1 MNNADSPWNPT
12 LFAPKPVPASPTATG
27 AQRRSWLLGGLGLA
41 AAVLL
46 AGCSSPP
53 AKRPAPPSG
62 VPTNPAASRPRPS
75 GPYNSARNDVAMVA
89 LSLLDTPYAW
99 GGRGPA
105 RGFDCSGLVAHVLR
119 EGSGLRVQG
128 SAADLGRLSRP
139 IERADLQP
147 GDLVF
152 FNTLGARHSHVGV
165 YVGDGRFVHASNPRT
180 GVRID
185 ALSSNYYAQ
194 RFEGAHTLLD

>member
-1 MNNADSPWNPT
+1 MNKLDTS
-12 LFAPKPVPASPTATG
+12 LFHALAAPSTTRAAHDP
-27 AQRRSWLLGGLGLA
+27 QRRKGLLTGLGLG

-53 AKRPAPPSG
+53 ARRAAPDNSAPG
-62 VPTNPAASRPRPS
+62 KPAASRPRPS

-105 RGFDCSGLVAHVLR
+105 TGFDCSGLVAHVLR
-119 EGSGLRVQG
+119 EGGGLRVKG
-128 SAADLGRLSRP
+128 SAADLGRMSRP
-139 IERADLQP
+139 IDTADVQP

-185 ALSSNYYAQ
+185 ALSNRYYAQ
-194 RFEGAHTLLD
+194 RFEGVHSLLD

>member
-1 MNNADSPWNPT
+1 MNKVDTSLFQT
-12 LFAPKPVPASPTATG
+12 LTASCPAPAAEGT
-27 AQRRSWLLGGLGLA
+27 QRRTWLLTGLSLG

-53 AKRPAPPSG
+53 ARRTAPASSVPS
-62 VPTNPAASRPRPS
+62 NPAASRPLPS
-75 GPYNSARNDVAMVA
+75 GPYNIVRNDVAMVA
-89 LSLLDTPYAW
+89 LSLLDTPYVW

-105 RGFDCSGLVAHVLR
+105 TGFDCSGLVAHVLR
-119 EGSGLRVQG
+119 EGGGLQVRG
-128 SAADLGRLSRP
+128 TAADLGRLSRP
-139 IERADLQP
+139 IDRDDLQP

-165 YVGDGRFVHASNPRT
+165 YVGENRFVHASNPRT

-185 ALSSNYYAQ
+185 LLSNRYYAQ
-194 RFEGAHTLLD
+194 RFEGAHSLLD

>member
-1 MNNADSPWNPT
+1 MNTLDTSFFPT
-12 LFAPKPVPASPTATG
+12 PAALCPTRA
-27 AQRRSWLLGGLGLA
+27 AHDPLRRNSLRTGLA
-41 AAVLL
+41 LGAAILL
-46 AGCSSPP
+46 AGCSSP
-53 AKRPAPPSG
+53 RRSAPTQSLPS
-62 VPTNPAASRPRPS
+62 NPAASRPRPA

-89 LSLLDTPYAW
+89 LALLDTPYVW

-105 RGFDCSGLVAHVLR
+105 TGFDCSGLVAHVLR

-139 IERADLQP
+139 IDRGELQP

-185 ALSSNYYAQ
+185 ALNNRYYAQ
-194 RFEGAHTLLD
+194 RFEGAHSLLD

>member
-1 MNNADSPWNPT
+1 MNTQPLHGT
-12 LFAPKPVPASPTATG
+12 
-27 AQRRSWLLGGLGLA
+27 RRSWLLSGLVTGL
-41 AAVLL
+41 LL

-53 AKRPAPPSG
+53 TRRPAPVGP
-62 VPTNPAASRPRPS
+62 VASRPRPS
-75 GPYNSARNDVAMVA
+75 GPYNSVRNDVAMVA

-105 RGFDCSGLVAHVLR
+105 TGFDCSGLVTHVLR

-128 SAADLGRLSRP
+128 TAADLGRLSRP
-139 IERADLQP
+139 INAADLLP

-185 ALSSNYYAQ
+185 AMSNRYYAQ
-194 RFEGAHTLLD
+194 RFEGAHSLLD

>member
-1 MNNADSPWNPT
+1 MNNADTAWKPT
-12 LFAPKPVPASPTATG
+12 LAAPKTDLAENGTP
-27 AQRRSWLLGGLGLA
+27 RRSWLLSGLGA
-41 AAVLL
+41 ALLL

-53 AKRPAPPSG
+53 ARRPAPASG

-105 RGFDCSGLVAHVLR
+105 TGFDCSGLVAHVLR

-139 IERADLQP
+139 IDRDELQP

-185 ALSSNYYAQ
+185 ALNNRYYAQ

>member
-1 MNNADSPWNPT
+1 MNKLDTSLFQTLAAPRPT
-12 LFAPKPVPASPTATG
+12 RAAHDP
-27 AQRRSWLLGGLGLA
+27 QRRKGLLTGLGLVS
-41 AAVLL
+41 AVLL

-53 AKRPAPPSG
+53 ARRTAPANSEPA
-62 VPTNPAASRPRPS
+62 NPAASRPRPS
-75 GPYNSARNDVAMVA
+75 GTYNTVRNDVAMVA

-105 RGFDCSGLVAHVLR
+105 TGFDCSGLVAHVLR
-119 EGSGLRVQG
+119 EGGGLRVQG
-128 SAADLGRLSRP
+128 SAADLGRMSRP
-139 IERADLQP
+139 IDTTNVQP

-185 ALSSNYYAQ
+185 AMSNRYYAQ
-194 RFEGAHTLLD
+194 RFEGAHSLLD